1 MFEKQPSPEKLNLIL
16 SVLTERKVDSGHC
29 IHYYGRHYKLL
40 DDQGMVT
47 CYHKGTSVMVIKSF
61 DNSLFA
67 SVGEKIYALEEITS
81 HEEISRYFNTD
92 KEYAESKKPK
102 KHYIPDMSHPW
113 KKDNFMKYVN
123 AMVGHETDW
132 AC

>member
-1 MFEKQPSPEKLNLIL
+1 M
-16 SVLTERKVDSGHC
+16 DAGHC
-29 IHYYGRHYKLL
+29 IRYDGRHYKLL

-61 DNSLFA
+61 DSSLFA
-67 SVGEKIYALEEITS
+67 SVGEKIYVLEEITS

-102 KHYIPDMSHPW
+102 KRYIPDMSHPW
-113 KKDNFMKYVN
+113 KKDNFMKYVH

>member
-16 SVLTERKVDSGHC
+16 SVLTERKADAGHC
-29 IHYYGRHYKLL
+29 
-40 DDQGMVT
+40 
-47 CYHKGTSVMVIKSF
+47 KSF

-67 SVGEKIYALEEITS
+67 SVGEKIYALEEIAN
-81 HEEISRYFNTD
+81 HEEISRYFNTN

-102 KHYIPDMSHPW
+102 KRYIPDMSHPR
-113 KKDNFMKYVN
+113 KKDNFMKYVY
-123 AMVGHETDW
+123 AMVVQETDR